1 LTTYAH
7 VKLDRTLR
15 VGKKYRVSIQSYFP
29 ERSNYKST
37 IHSRT
42 GIKLFNKE
50 INTNNVGVIYTDNF
64 LALDQLTTNKWNKS
78 EWIIAPLC
86 ELNYLTVGFF
96 SNDDVSNEIFHH
108 FSNNWVRYYYFIDD
122 IRVEEYEGDEE
133 FVHYDCY
140 DERQVNIRSGLKDSL
155 ILLFDQSEFI
165 LETEHKDQLDS
176 FYQKLIAH
184 PHLTINIIGNADSY
198 GSYNYKLSS
207 ARASEVLDY
216 MLSKGSVS
224 KERFNVKAAGDENAI
239 LEIGENEKNQKF
251 RNVTIFFSE
260 LTIEEKIYRQI
271 IKSLING
278 KDVQFNKYLNIYNH
292 ITEVEESIHLL
303 FDPRIKDKLSDEQRS
318 LISEKIKKEN
328 GIVSFFL
335 DSMYIEDQYDRTYQF
350 KLNSLTGFHEFDQ
363 NENQYNVEL
372 VTRNNDDRNLSLI
385 LK

>member
-1 LTTYAH
+1 MKSKLIPDSWNINSGWGARLCSCKTKITDYMKLHGFCNIKEVPLTDGCQMVQMTISDAQDFSIDKFRYGLTTYAH

-140 DERQVNIRSGLKDSL
+140 DESQVNIRSGLKDSL
-155 ILLFDQSEFI
+155 VLLFD
-165 LETEHKDQLDS
+165 
-176 FYQKLIAH
+176 
-184 PHLTINIIGNADSY
+184 
-198 GSYNYKLSS
+198 
-207 ARASEVLDY
+207 
-216 MLSKGSVS
+216 
-224 KERFNVKAAGDENAI
+224 
-239 LEIGENEKNQKF
+239 
-251 RNVTIFFSE
+251 
-260 LTIEEKIYRQI
+260 
-271 IKSLING
+271 
-278 KDVQFNKYLNIYNH
+278 
-292 ITEVEESIHLL
+292 
-303 FDPRIKDKLSDEQRS
+303 
-318 LISEKIKKEN
+318 
-328 GIVSFFL
+328 
-335 DSMYIEDQYDRTYQF
+335 
-350 KLNSLTGFHEFDQ
+350 
-363 NENQYNVEL
+363 
-372 VTRNNDDRNLSLI
+372 
-385 LK
+385 